1 MCSAMAVAQIT
12 IVPIGT
18 DSTSLSGYVAELY
31 RVLEHAAPSI
41 RFELTAMST
50 IIEGELE
57 DIFRVVRLLHETPF
71 EQGALRVSTT
81 LTIDDRRD
89 KQGSMKQKLESVE
102 KRLTKE
108 MET

>member
-1 MCSAMAVAQIT
+1 MAIAQVT

-18 DSTSLSGYVAELY
+18 DSTGLSGYVAAMY
-31 RVLEHAAPSI
+31 RVLEHAEPSI

-57 DIFRVVRLLHETPF
+57 HIFRVVRQLHETPF

-89 KQGSMKQKLESVE
+89 KQGTMKQKLESVE
-102 KRLTKE
+102 KRLKKE
-108 MET
+108 MES